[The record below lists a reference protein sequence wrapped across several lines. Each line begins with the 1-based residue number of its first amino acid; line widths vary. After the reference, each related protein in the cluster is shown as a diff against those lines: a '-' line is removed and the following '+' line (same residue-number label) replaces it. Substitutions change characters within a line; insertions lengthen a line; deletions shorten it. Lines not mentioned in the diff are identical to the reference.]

1 MAEFPLSRRQALL
14 IVGALL
20 VLLVVG
26 SRLLRRPEATAPVR
40 APIVPA
46 QGVAKPAAA
55 AAVVVHVVGAV
66 HRPGL
71 YRLREGARVADAVAR
86 AGGAGRK
93 ADLAALNLAAAV
105 ADGEQVVV
113 PRRGEGGA
121 AAGAASPA
129 VGPGAQG

>member
-1 MAEFPLSRRQALL
+1 MADFPLTRRQALL
-14 IVGALL
+14 VAGALL

-26 SRLLRRPEATAPVR
+26 SRFVGRSEPAAPVR

-46 QGVAKPAAA
+46 RSVAKPAAA
-55 AAVVVHVVGAV
+55 AALVVHVVGAV

-86 AGGAGRK
+86 AGGAVRK
-93 ADLAALNLAAAV
+93 ADLAALNLAAPI

-113 PRRGEGGA
+113 PRRG
-121 AAGAASPA
+121 
-129 VGPGAQG
+129 VG